1 MKKSKFKGRRVD
13 NNQLVFG
20 NLLEFESSS
29 SFGEE
34 GVFSNLFIV
43 EFKDLDMRA
52 FKSGCEVWMNNGVI
66 QVIPETAKQFTGR
79 FDKNNNEIYEGDR
92 VLLGGSTVFVVELVS
107 GSFLFKNSDTY
118 ILPLVLPK
126 TEEIKIIK

>member
-52 FKSGCEVWMNNGVI
+52 FRSGCEVWMNNEVI
-66 QVIPETAKQFTGR
+66 QVIPETVKQFTGK

-92 VLLGGSTVFVVELVS
+92 VILGGSVVFVVEFID
-107 GSFLFKNSDTY
+107 GAFRFKNSDTY
-118 ILPLVLPK
+118 ILPIDLPK
-126 TEEIKIIK
+126 KQKKLK

>member
-66 QVIPETAKQFTGR
+66 QVVPETVKQFTRR
-79 FDKNNNEIYEGDR
+79 FDKNDNEIYEGDR

-118 ILPLVLPK
+118 ILPLDLPK
-126 TEEIKIIK
+126 TEEIEIIK

>member
-52 FKSGCEVWMNNGVI
+52 FRSGCEVWMNNGVI
-66 QVIPETAKQFTGR
+66 QVIPETVKQFTGR
-79 FDKNNNEIYEGDR
+79 FDKN
-92 VLLGGSTVFVVELVS
+92 
-107 GSFLFKNSDTY
+107 K
-118 ILPLVLPK
+118 
-126 TEEIKIIK
+126 

>member
-52 FKSGCEVWMNNGVI
+52 FRSGCEVWMNNGVI
-66 QVIPETAKQFTGR
+66 QVVPETVKQFTGR
-79 FDKNNNEIYEGDR
+79 FDKNDNEIYEGDR
-92 VLLGGSTVFVVELVS
+92 VLLGGSTVFVVELVN
-107 GSFLFKNSDTY
+107 GSFRFKNSDTY
-118 ILPLVLPK
+118 ILPLDLPK
-126 TEEIKIIK
+126 TEEIEIIK

>member
-13 NNQLVFG
+13 NNQIVFG

-52 FKSGCEVWMNNGVI
+52 FRSGCEVWMNNGVI
-66 QVIPETAKQFTGR
+66 QVIPETVKQFTGR
-79 FDKNNNEIYEGDR
+79 FDKNNSEIYEGDR
-92 VLLGGSTVFVVELVS
+92 VLLGGSTVFVVELVN
-107 GSFLFKNSDTY
+107 GSFSFKNSDTY
-118 ILPLVLPK
+118 ILPIDLPK
-126 TEEIKIIK
+126 TGEIEIIK

>member
-43 EFKDLDMRA
+43 EFEDLDMRA
-52 FKSGCEVWMNNGVI
+52 FRSGCEVCMDNGVI
-66 QVIPETAKQFTGR
+66 QVIPETVKQFTGR
-79 FDKNNNEIYEGDR
+79 FDKNDNEIYEGDR
-92 VLLGGSTVFVVELVS
+92 VLLGGSVVFVVELINVS
-107 GSFLFKNSDTY
+107 FRFKNSDTY
-118 ILPLVLPK
+118 ILPLDLPK
-126 TEEIKIIK
+126 TEEIEIIK

>member
-29 SFGEE
+29 SFGEG

-52 FKSGCEVWMNNGVI
+52 FRSGCEVWMDNGVI
-66 QVIPETAKQFTGR
+66 QVIPETVKQFTGR
-79 FDKNNNEIYEGDR
+79 FDKNNNDIYEGDR
-92 VLLGGSTVFVVELVS
+92 VLLGGSTVFVVKLVNR
-107 GSFLFKNSDTY
+107 SFRFKNSDTY
-118 ILPLVLPK
+118 ILPIDLPK
-126 TEEIKIIK
+126 TEEIEIIK

>member
-66 QVIPETAKQFTGR
+66 QVVPETVKQFTGR
-79 FDKNNNEIYEGDR
+79 FDKNDNEIYEGDR
-92 VLLGGSTVFVVELVS
+92 VLLGGSTVFVVELVN
-107 GSFLFKNSDTY
+107 GSFRFKNSDTY
-118 ILPLVLPK
+118 ILPIDLPK
-126 TEEIKIIK
+126 TEEIEIIK

>member
-1 MKKSKFKGRRVD
+1 MKKSKFKGGRVD

-29 SFGEE
+29 SFGEG

-52 FKSGCEVWMNNGVI
+52 FRSGCEVWMDNGVI
-66 QVIPETAKQFTGR
+66 QVIPETVKQFTGR
-79 FDKNNNEIYEGDR
+79 FDKNNNDIYEGDR
-92 VLLGGSTVFVVELVS
+92 VLLGGSTVFVVKLVN
-107 GSFLFKNSDTY
+107 GSFRFKNSDTY
-118 ILPLVLPK
+118 ILPIDLPK
-126 TEEIKIIK
+126 TEEIEIIK

>member
-20 NLLEFESSS
+20 NLLEFESNS
-29 SFGEE
+29 SFGEG

-52 FKSGCEVWMNNGVI
+52 FRSGCEVWMDNGVI
-66 QVIPETAKQFTGR
+66 QVIPETVKQFTGR
-79 FDKNNNEIYEGDR
+79 FDKNNNDIYEGDR
-92 VLLGGSTVFVVELVS
+92 VLLGGSTVFVVKLVN
-107 GSFLFKNSDTY
+107 GSFRFKNSDTY
-118 ILPLVLPK
+118 ILPIDLPK
-126 TEEIKIIK
+126 TEEIEIIK

>member
-29 SFGEE
+29 SFGEG

-52 FKSGCEVWMNNGVI
+52 FRSGCEVWMDNGVI
-66 QVIPETAKQFTGR
+66 QVIPETVKQFTGR
-79 FDKNNNEIYEGDR
+79 FDKNNNDIYEGDR
-92 VLLGGSTVFVVELVS
+92 VLLGGSTVFVVKLVN
-107 GSFLFKNSDTY
+107 GSFRFKNSDTY
-118 ILPLVLPK
+118 ILPIDLPK
-126 TEEIKIIK
+126 TEEIEIIK